1 MSISRT
7 QISHEEKQDE
17 GRGTWLGKAPSGRFR
32 YSDLA
37 IFANTTQSRTSA
49 CGDLTQP
56 GDGVRNSGI
65 QETSNRKK
73 ISGVPD
79 VDTYHR
85 CGTLQ
90 QWRSIH
96 AAYRVELQR
105 LQHRVNFIIEDI
117 GNEEPGAA
125 GRQSTDDLQG
135 LHIWIISITRD
146 MDPVGRS
153 CSAEA
158 TLGFQPA
165 SDHSITRPCCLR
177 SADRQAPP
185 IRVTVT
191 P

>member
-7 QISHEEKQDE
+7 QISHEELKKKRRGQRDLARE
-17 GRGTWLGKAPSGRFR
+17 GAIRRAGTCRH
-32 YSDLA
+32 SDRA

-49 CGDLTQP
+49 CGDRTQP
-56 GDGVRNSGI
+56 GDGVRNSGR
-65 QETSNRKK
+65 QETSSRDK

-135 LHIWIISITRD
+135 LHIWISSITRD
-146 MDPVGRS
+146 MDAVGRS
-153 CSAEA
+153 CSTE
-158 TLGFQPA
+158 
-165 SDHSITRPCCLR
+165 S
-177 SADRQAPP
+177 
-185 IRVTVT
+185 T
-191 P
+191 PTGM